1 MTLRSMGIS
10 GRVTWDNLPGRPTA
24 FPPSP
29 HTHAWGDVTGKPS
42 TYPPASHTHPWGEI
56 TGTPASYPPSAH
68 THGWTDI
75 TGKPA
80 TYPPATH
87 THVWADIT
95 DRPTIPSATP
105 LGSATPRALGT
116 ANAGSSTNA
125 AREDHVHPLPSGRLE
140 LLTTATIGETGL
152 LMLNLATKR
161 YSVNAPSAVATDRVV
176 VALNGIPQNGILQD
190 AFVPAA
196 GGSVSVGLL
205 LPALGLAATVSVPI
219 AVYRIT

>member
-10 GRVTWDNLPGRPTA
+10 ARVTWDNLPGRPTA

-29 HTHAWGDVTGKPS
+29 HTHAWGDVAGKPS

-56 TGTPASYPPSAH
+56 TGAPASYPPSAH

-87 THVWADIT
+87 THAWADIT
-95 DRPTIPSATP
+95 DRPTIPAATP

-116 ANAGSSTNA
+116 ANAGTATNA
-125 AREDHVHPLPSGRLE
+125 AREDHVHPLPAGRLE
-140 LLTTATIGETGL
+140 LIGTVTVSETTLLALGLGMKRMALTLAGVNPADRLVFVPTGL
-152 LMLNLATKR
+152 ATAGCEA
-161 YSVNAPSAVATDRVV
+161 VNVYASSANQVT
-176 VALNGIPQNGILQD
+176 
-190 AFVPAA
+190 
-196 GGSVSVGLL
+196 VSYFT
-205 LPALGLAATVSVPI
+205 PALGLAASYSIPI